1 METSESPVV
10 VIGTGGA
17 GLRAALELRR
27 AGVPVV
33 ILSKGAAGASGAT
46 PSGLYSYCVG
56 RPGDP
61 ANPPDLFYQDVLR
74 SGLTVN
80 DPSMVGFLCQD
91 GYARLEDLLHLGMPW
106 ARSADGE
113 ITRGSLQGHS
123 APRAFSV
130 DRRTGQAMSTA
141 LLRACLQ
148 AGASFLQYHAVLDFI
163 VDRGA
168 LRGLAVLDWVNGQ
181 AAVWEC
187 DTVILAT
194 GGAPGIYRLHT
205 NPPGQSGDGM
215 ALILRAGG
223 ELVDMEF
230 MQMYPT
236 VLVHP
241 PAAMGMDL
249 PSGLLLRAGARLVN
263 RRGEEFFHRW
273 EKGPVGRATRD
284 VLARAIAREIAAGG
298 GTNSGGVILDSTP
311 IPQEFENDRY
321 VRFLRELGVDP
332 AMEPQQVAPG
342 AHYSLG
348 GVRVR
353 PPTAC
358 VGISGIFAA
367 GEVAGGVHGANRLA
381 GNALPETQVFGALAG
396 QEALAFLRNRGGSGE
411 EKGLK
416 LNPAPAGR
424 PIERGECPLWD
435 TVNEARSRSSG
446 SSVGD
451 LEGKLRD
458 LMQEYAAVIRTAAGL
473 ENALIDLEGLRSA
486 FNDHLCL
493 PQRRERWHPE
503 WLSAVEVGNMLEVS
517 RALLASAL
525 IRTESRGAHYRDD
538 HPDLKEEWNGHNLI
552 VQGQGPKM
560 SVFRLHRG
568 SNERR
573 KVWP

>member
-1 METSESPVV
+1 MAKGERSVA

-27 AGVPVV
+27 AGVSVV
-33 ILSKGAAGASGAT
+33 IFSKGAAGASGAT
-46 PSGLYSYCVG
+46 PSGLYSFCVG

-61 ANPPDLFYQDVLR
+61 SNPPDLFHKDVLR

-80 DPSMVGFLCQD
+80 DPSLVGYLCKD

-113 ITRGSLQGHS
+113 IIRGSLQGHS

-141 LLRACLQ
+141 LLRACVQ
-148 AGASFLQYHAVLDFI
+148 AGARFLQYHAVLDLI
-163 VDRGA
+163 VDQGT
-168 LRGLAVLDWVNGQ
+168 LRGMVLLDWVNGQ
-181 AAVWEC
+181 ASVRGC
-187 DTVILAT
+187 DAAILST
-194 GGAPGIYRLHT
+194 GGAAGIYHLNT

-241 PAAMGMDL
+241 RAAYGMDL

-273 EKGPVGRATRD
+273 EKGPVVRATRD
-284 VLARAIAREIAAGG
+284 VLARAIAREIVAGG
-298 GTNSGGVILDSTP
+298 GTDSEGVILDSTH
-311 IPQEFENDRY
+311 IPQEFESDRY
-321 VRFLRELGVDP
+321 VRFLRDLGVDP
-332 AMEPQQVAPG
+332 AKEPLQVAPG
-342 AHYSLG
+342 AHFSLG

-353 PPTAC
+353 PPTSCA
-358 VGISGIFAA
+358 GISGIFAA
-367 GEVAGGVHGANRLA
+367 GEVVGGVHGANRLA

-396 QEALAFLRNRGGSGE
+396 QEALAFLEKRKIPEGE
-411 EKGLK
+411 KRMDSEL
-416 LNPAPAGR
+416 APGGR
-424 PIERGECPLWD
+424 PPQRGESFLWD
-435 TVNEARSRSSG
+435 AINEAGSRSSG
-446 SSVGD
+446 CSIGN

-458 LMQEYAAVIRTAAGL
+458 RMQEYAAVVRTGTGL
-473 ENALIDLEGLRSA
+473 KKALGALEDLCSA
-486 FNDHLCL
+486 FYEQLYL
-493 PQRRERWHPE
+493 PTRPERWHPE
-503 WLSAVEVGNMLEVS
+503 WLAAVETASMLEVS
-517 RALLASAL
+517 KALLASAL
-525 IRTESRGAHYRDD
+525 VRTESRGAHYRDD
-538 HPDLKEEWNGHNLI
+538 HPDLDENWNGDNLI
-552 VQGQGPKM
+552 VQGQGKKM
-560 SVFRLHRG
+560 SVSRLRRG
-568 SNERR
+568 SSERR